1 MSATP
6 AALVEEALEHLGR
19 VRAHLALVSYHPD
32 LALDAV
38 CLRLAAAL
46 DCVGRLP
53 PDLRDAACDG
63 AWPVV
68 RGMRNRIVH
77 GYSTVD
83 PVMVLRTLERRLEPL
98 ERGLD
103 DVARVLR
110 Q

>member
-1 MSATP
+1 
-6 AALVEEALEHLGR
+6 
-19 VRAHLALVSYHPD
+19 
-32 LALDAV
+32 
-38 CLRLAAAL
+38 
-46 DCVGRLP
+46 
-53 PDLRDAACDG
+53 
-63 AWPVV
+63 
-68 RGMRNRIVH
+68 MRNRIVH